1 MSEFAQS
8 NPIVNSF
15 WAETEDVSLLEAAL
29 LLLGIEPFDF
39 VGDDPDPARTI
50 AEIANFYRTQLFL
63 HEQDVPPIRGGI
75 PKDLLTRIEVLRSA
89 IRTNKFNSAAV
100 VKNERGEI
108 NETETRITMSEFLA
122 WCGEKGIAVSIPGLQ
137 RSVPV
142 PAPSSWPWGDH
153 DTELLQKLDA
163 AARKWWVN
171 YDPAD
176 QTTAPTN
183 ETVSQWLKSQGV
195 SDRVAE
201 IMAQILRAD
210 GIPTGPR
217 K

>member
-8 NPIVNSF
+8 NPIVNPY
-15 WAETEDVSLLEAAL
+15 WAETEDVTLLEAAL
-29 LLLGIEPFDF
+29 LSLGIEPFDF
-39 VGDDPDPARTI
+39 VGDDPDPARTT
-50 AEIANFYRTQLFL
+50 AEIANFYRMQLFL
-63 HEQDVPPIRGGI
+63 HTQDAPQIQGGL
-75 PKDLLTRIEVLRSA
+75 PKDLLRRIEVLRSA
-89 IRTNKFNSAAV
+89 IRTNKFNPPAV
-100 VKNERGEI
+100 VKDGRGEI
-108 NETETRITMSEFLA
+108 NETETRITITEFLA
-122 WCGEKGIAVSIPGLQ
+122 WCEGKGFAVSIPGLQ
-137 RSVPV
+137 RSV

-153 DTELLQKLDA
+153 DTELLQKLDT